1 MDAASIASL
10 VNFGSAG
17 AVIVV
22 VIIFLNYIGKRD
34 AEWRDFFT
42 VLNKSNVED
51 MGKLTRAIESMSISV
66 FKLGDSLKE
75 HDNKLTEHENHVE
88 QRLKDVQ
95 AAARKRSAKPKV
107 VDNG

>member
-17 AVIVV
+17 AVIIV

-42 VLNKSNVED
+42 VLNKNNVED
-51 MGKLTRAIESMSISV
+51 LGKLTRAIESMSISV

-75 HDNKLTEHENHVE
+75 HDDHVE
-88 QRLKDVQ
+88 SRIKEVT
-95 AAARKRSAKPKV
+95 AAARKRSAKPKA